1 MSGPPISRWPST
13 CRARRSAVRRSP
25 STRPTA
31 RSRPVNSQV
40 KSISS
45 ARSWPR
51 WTSRQCR
58 WTAMRP
64 MMSSRRW
71 PGRPRRP
78 GSRCWCSP
86 ATGTAS
92 NWSTT
97 PARFYI
103 RSAGSRTCRGWTQPR
118 SRHVSVCRRR
128 SIPTT
133 LLCAVTR
140 RTICP
145 ESPAWGR
152 RRRRNGSDSS
162 VRWTNSSPM
171 SMKCRARWGRH
182 FATTSAR

>member
-1 MSGPPISRWPST
+1 M
-13 CRARRSAVRRSP
+13 
-25 STRPTA
+25 
-31 RSRPVNSQV
+31 NSQV

-45 ARSWPR
+45 ARSLAAMDIPAVSVDGYEADDVIATLAW
-51 WTSRQCR
+51 QAK
-58 WTAMRP
+58 TA
-64 MMSSRRW
+64 
-71 PGRPRRP
+71 GFEVLVL
-78 GSRCWCSP
+78 
-86 ATGTAS
+86 TGDRDCF

-145 ESPAWGR
+145 EPGVGEDGGEMDPTVRFAGR
-152 RRRRNGSDSS
+152 TRR
-162 VRWTNSSPM
+162 P
-171 SMKCRARWGRH
+171 CR
-182 FATTSAR
+182 